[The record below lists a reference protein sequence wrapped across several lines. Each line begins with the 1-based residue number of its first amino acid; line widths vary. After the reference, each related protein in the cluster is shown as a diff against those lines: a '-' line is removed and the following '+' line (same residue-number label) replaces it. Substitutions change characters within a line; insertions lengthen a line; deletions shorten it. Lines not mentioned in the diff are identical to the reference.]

1 VLHDKPHSFT
11 SPRSVSDFLISFPP
25 VLGHTVKSAP
35 VKSALTTA
43 LLMKTREQKA
53 QKNVSA
59 PHKIAHDS

>member
-1 VLHDKPHSFT
+1 
-11 SPRSVSDFLISFPP
+11 VSDFLISFPP